1 MWSWVF
7 NILHLTWS
15 WMQDK
20 KERMVLQDN
29 GSIKKGDKGEERV
42 MKDGKDKKIWQRTRK
57 DDAESKKTE
66 KEARKKDSAIK
77 E

>member
-20 KERMVLQDN
+20 KEHMVLEDK
-29 GSIKKGDKGEERV
+29 GSIKKGDKAEERV
-42 MKDGKDKKIWQRTRK
+42 MKDGKDKKI
-57 DDAESKKTE
+57 
-66 KEARKKDSAIK
+66 
-77 E
+77 

>member
-1 MWSWVF
+1 MPEISSWGREPMWSWVF

-42 MKDGKDKKIWQRTRK
+42 MKDGKDKKI
-57 DDAESKKTE
+57 
-66 KEARKKDSAIK
+66 
-77 E
+77 